1 MPSFALVAE
10 GITDQVIIERIIFTV
25 SGKIIDDIDDEADIN
40 PLQPLRDATDQ
51 SRVAE
56 GTFGGWERVR
66 EFCSS
71 QERLEEALEFN
82 DYIVIHL
89 DTDMC
94 EHPNFGVSLLEEGNP
109 ISIESLLGRVSSKV
123 FEWLGDDFT
132 GSHGDRIILAIAVHS
147 TDCWL
152 LTHYGKTNAD
162 RCREIACYDHLER
175 NLARLDR
182 RIEKNHRSFSEMSIC
197 FKKYRD
203 LIASRALNL
212 SLETFVFSLEQKLNE
227 RTQAADLALPL
238 V

>member
-25 SGKIIDDIDDEADIN
+25 SGNVIDDIDDEADIN

-56 GTFGGWERVR
+56 GNFGGWERVR

-94 EHPNFGVSLLEEGNP
+94 EHPNFGVPLLDEGVP
-109 ISIESLLGRVSSKV
+109 ISTESLLGRVSAKV
-123 FEWLGDDFT
+123 FEWLGESFIE
-132 GSHGDRIILAIAVHS
+132 SHGDRVLLAIAVQS
-147 TDCWL
+147 TECWL
-152 LTHYGKTNAD
+152 LTHYGRTNAD
-162 RCREIACYDHLER
+162 KCREIACYAHLER
-175 NLARLDR
+175 NLTRIGR
-182 RIEKNHRSFSEMSIC
+182 RIEKNHRSFSEISIC
-197 FKKYRD
+197 FKKYKD
-203 LIASRALNL
+203 LTASRAINL
-212 SLETFVFSLEQKLNE
+212 SLEAFVFSLEQKLTE
-227 RTQAADLALPL
+227 RAQAAE
-238 V
+238 